1 MLRFYSIPPRFASS
15 WKIKIPPTQDN
26 AWIGGIYT
34 VIQFSGLARGR
45 QPLHDGR
52 IGRRQT
58 RLRFAQDARD
68 DCLGDVLLLGQAINI
83 GAALLRLFLQ
93 LGGAHSHKLADLDG
107 VGGVNAGSA
116 FDYHSLWGIGGSRAR

>member
-58 RLRFAQDARD
+58 RLRFAQDGRD
-68 DCLGDVLLLGQAINI
+68 DCLGDVLLLGQASAFFFSS
-83 GAALLRLFLQ
+83 AALIPI
-93 LGGAHSHKLADLDG
+93 S
-107 VGGVNAGSA
+107 
-116 FDYHSLWGIGGSRAR
+116 SLIWMA